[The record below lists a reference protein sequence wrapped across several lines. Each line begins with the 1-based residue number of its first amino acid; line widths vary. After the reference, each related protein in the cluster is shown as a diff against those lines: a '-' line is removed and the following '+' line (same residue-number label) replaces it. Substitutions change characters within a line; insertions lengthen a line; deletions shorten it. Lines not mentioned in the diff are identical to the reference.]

1 MIPPLARVRI
11 FIFLNNSHHY
21 TLIEE
26 CTISLHFN
34 LIHNFHNLIM
44 EAESRK
50 TGLKINVKKT
60 KILINRSEQI
70 HQIKIGNAYRAG
82 PKGELLF
89 RSSNRKEWSK

>member
-1 MIPPLARVRI
+1 
-11 FIFLNNSHHY
+11 
-21 TLIEE
+21 
-26 CTISLHFN
+26 
-34 LIHNFHNLIM
+34 M

-82 PKGELLF
+82 PKDELLF